1 METISRRA
9 FVTAALIAPAVL
21 ANADVA
27 LAAKKKAKKKKG
39 KTAEVGQAVS
49 ISKKGKLS
57 VTVVGC
63 ETSESLTAEYMETG
77 ESIADEN
84 CVIALMLVVDNKSVK
99 TPYEG
104 TGFEYE
110 SHGVDF
116 VDADGVSLSPFS
128 SGSDYKGYAC
138 ALGGYLNAQKGQ
150 ADREVLF
157 FQVPRG
163 TSEIAAILGKTKV
176 VIPVQQV

>member
-1 METISRRA
+1 METISRRG
-9 FVTAALIAPAVL
+9 FVAAALAMPAVL
-21 ANADVA
+21 ADADIA
-27 LAAKKKAKKKKG
+27 FASNKKKKKG
-39 KTAEVGQAVS
+39 KIAEVGQAVS

-57 VTVVGC
+57 VTVAGC
-63 ETSESLTAEYMETG
+63 ETSESLTAEYMQSG

-84 CVIALMLVVDNKSVK
+84 CVIALMLIVDNKSVK

-116 VDADGVSLSPFS
+116 VDVDGISLSPFS
-128 SGSDYKGYAC
+128 SGNDYKGYAC

-163 TSEIAAILGKTKV
+163 TSEIAAILGKVKV
-176 VIPVQQV
+176 AVPVQQV